1 MVAIAA
7 DGGGNLAVD
16 YAALAHA
23 ATVLADAGETLDG
36 CGATT
41 PPEADQGDAAAL
53 VAAMLAAFTD
63 TAAQVVAETS
73 IIGAAVEACA
83 SGLASSDADQ
93 AVAVL
98 TAGNH

>member
-7 DGGGNLAVD
+7 DGGGNVAVD
-16 YAALAHA
+16 YAALERTAHA
-23 ATVLADAGETLDG
+23 LADAGETLDG
-36 CGATT
+36 CGDTT
-41 PPEADQGDAAAL
+41 PPGADQGDAAAL

-63 TAAQVVAETS
+63 TAAQVVAESS

-83 SGLASSDADQ
+83 SGLASTDADQ

-98 TAGNH
+98 TAGRP